1 MSAIGT
7 IQPEIEELGRKI
19 FELVDADRRTPR
31 LFGQKDFYGHLM
43 EWAMR
48 DPVFKTQM
56 FRFVDVLPTL
66 TSAGEVLRHM
76 AEYLSSVKTPAPWR
90 SADSFRRCPRI

>member
-1 MSAIGT
+1 MRNLGT
-7 IQPEIEELGRKI
+7 IQLEIEQLGRQI
-19 FELVDADRRTPR
+19 FALIDNDRRTPR
-31 LFGQKDFYGHLM
+31 LFEDKDFYGHLM

-66 TSAGEVLRHM
+66 TSSE
-76 AEYLSSVKTPAPWR
+76 R
-90 SADSFRRCPRI
+90 SCEAHGRIFE